1 MKLFSG
7 VLRAAISRSAAAT
20 SASVRAAGTLSGSA
34 RRMLSGTVSWISALS
49 ESRPMTRSISVAS
62 DASGPMWRSAKLC
75 VRCDPDMTAP
85 PRCPAVLLPESI
97 PATQQAFASSSVG
110 ALRGS
115 LHSTLSSVP
124 IPARSICL
132 RGSGPLLR
140 RRRSCDQFYL
150 ITHGLFRAIHLR
162 VLRASYSRT
171 AHSWMRSST
180 SVASRFTIHQARIPG
195 SPSGADWLCA
205 RETIR

>member
-1 MKLFSG
+1 
-7 VLRAAISRSAAAT
+7 
-20 SASVRAAGTLSGSA
+20 
-34 RRMLSGTVSWISALS
+34 MLSGTVSWISALS
-49 ESRPMTRSISVAS
+49 ESRPMTRSISAAS

-140 RRRSCDQFYL
+140 RRRSCDQCDPITPRTLPRDSLEGSEL
-150 ITHGLFRAIHLR
+150 ILPPN
-162 VLRASYSRT
+162 
-171 AHSWMRSST
+171 RSSLKAQ
-180 SVASRFTIHQARIPG
+180 SHLSRARGSTIHQARMPG
-195 SPSGADWLCA
+195 SPSGADLA
-205 RETIR
+205 RREGDEEIKRVRVAGHAGVGDGRGRRVRRRGSERSPR